1 MSELENSKTN
11 KPDGSSNI
19 CKNKFT
25 SNKFNPIKEDKDGVQ
40 ARRVIWSTESLN
52 IALKGLEQG
61 KKLIANPFYENNTKL
76 LKSDLVFERTPE
88 EIEEWKRCKNDII
101 YFCQKYCQLMTPQG
115 IQHINLRDYQ
125 VEYLKHLEKN
135 RLSIFL
141 SARQSGKCLT
151 FNTLVKVKISDYLVK
166 ENPKLK
172 NYYNLDEK
180 CYVIPLFEL
189 YNLYD
194 TRPLWKLRYD
204 FYKNLYKSNEL
215 YKSVYN
221 IIEMIDDREADN
233 TKLIHSY
240 PVDGIKIYTD
250 TGFKPVSHIHMTKKF
265 DVYEVT
271 CDNGVKLSCA
281 DTHILFDEN
290 MNQVY
295 ARDLHPGDHIQH
307 ESGVVEVLSVNKTD
321 RSMCMCDITVDDD
334 NHRFYSNGILSHNT
348 TTSALFMLHYI
359 CFNFDKNAL
368 VLGQKRKTAIEILD
382 KSKKIFVELPYFL
395 RPGIIKWNESEIVLD
410 NGCRLMAE
418 ATTINSGISYTF
430 HCVLADEFAHVPKNI
445 IDKFYNNLFP
455 TITAARARFMITSTQ
470 NGYNLFY
477 RIYTAAV
484 NGENEY
490 KPFKVDWY
498 QVPEW
503 NPEKQCWEK
512 RDEEWHKRQVANY
525 GSEEAFNTQF
535 GTNFDVSANTLI
547 AQSVLNLRRK
557 KLRQFVNKDIPGV
570 TLSDCYFWHP
580 DYNPQEQLKN
590 DYIIITCDLAEGVN
604 KDSTVFMINR
614 MIEPNSGKT
623 QCIGFFRSNK
633 HDRTNCSL
641 SLQLLSCLYCNPNH
655 HLISLEWNTYGELF
669 LKLLYENIDKHPV
682 IGTNFD
688 PFNLVKYYNDNGT
701 RYLNGIKI
709 TAGNKTAH
717 CLIFKESYEK
727 DNVINES
734 AQFMTELEKFTDAG
748 AGHYKASFGND
759 DMVMAQIQL
768 EFVKETLQYKLL
780 RSEYDSLS
788 NKEDSMYYNAYENQL
803 PSQMNTGNTMFDFGA
818 NNNVDGKSENMRRLI
833 NM

>member
-1 MSELENSKTN
+1 MSEN
-11 KPDGSSNI
+11 NI
-19 CKNKFT
+19 PAQHTKA
-25 SNKFNPIKEDKDGVQ
+25 KFNPVKEDKDGVT
-40 ARRVIWSTESLN
+40 ARRIIWSTEAFDL
-52 IALKGLEQG
+52 ALKGMEQG
-61 KKLIANPFYENNTKL
+61 KKLVANPFYDNNTKL

-88 EIEEWKRCKNDII
+88 EIEEWKKCKDDII

-115 IQHINLRDYQ
+115 IQHIELRDYQ
-125 VEYLKHLEKN
+125 IEYLRHLEKN

-141 SARQSGKCLT
+141 SARQSGKCMT
-151 FNTLVKVKISDYLVK
+151 FNTLVKVRLSDDIIESNHHLNEYLK
-166 ENPKLK
+166 DDHYE
-172 NYYNLDEK
+172 
-180 CYVIPLFEL
+180 IPLFEL

-194 TRPLWKLRYD
+194 DRPLWKIKYS
-204 FYKNLYKSNEL
+204 FYKKLYDHDNVSKSIWGVL
-215 YKSVYN
+215 DMV
-221 IIEMIDDREADN
+221 DDLEKVDR
-233 TKLIHSY
+233 KLIHSFD
-240 PVDGIKIYTD
+240 VRGIEVFTD
-250 TGFKPVSHIHMTKKF
+250 TGYKSMSNIHMTKKF
-265 DVYEVT
+265 TVYRVVLEN
-271 CDNGVKLSCA
+271 CMIMECA
-281 DTHILFDEN
+281 DTHILFDEH
-290 MNQVY
+290 MNKIFVK
-295 ARDLHPGDHIQH
+295 DLKSGDLVQTIN
-307 ESGVVEVLSVNKTD
+307 GLTKVLFTNKLERSV
-321 RSMCMCDITVDDD
+321 CMCDITVNDD

-395 RPGIIKWNESEIVLD
+395 RPGVIKWNESEIVLD

-477 RIYTAAV
+477 RLYTSAV

-512 RDEEWHKRQVANY
+512 RDEEWHRLQVANY

-547 AQSVLNLRRK
+547 TQSILNQRRK
-557 KLRQFVNKDIPGV
+557 TLRQFVNKDIPGV
-570 TLSDCYFWHP
+570 TIADHYFWHP
-580 DYNPQEQLKN
+580 DYNPQEELKK
-590 DYIIITCDLAEGVN
+590 DYIVITCDLSEGVN
-604 KDSTVFMINR
+604 KDATAFMINR
-614 MIEPNSGKT
+614 MIEPNTGKT
-623 QCIGFFRSNK
+623 QCIGFFRSKK
-633 HDRTNCSL
+633 HDRTECAL
-641 SLQLLSCLYCNPNH
+641 SLQLLSCLYCNTNH

-669 LKLLYENIDKHPV
+669 LKLLYENIDKHP
-682 IGTNFD
+682 IISTSFD
-688 PFNLVKYYNDNGT
+688 PFNLVKYYNENGT

-709 TAGNKTAH
+709 TSGNKTAH
-717 CLIFKESYEK
+717 CLIFKEAYEK
-727 DNVINES
+727 NIVNNES
-734 AQFMTELEKFTDAG
+734 AQFMTELDKFTNDG
-748 AGHYKASFGND
+748 TGHYKASFGND

-768 EFVKETLQYKLL
+768 EFAKETLQYKLL
-780 RSEYDSLS
+780 RAEYDSVS
-788 NKEDSMYYNAYENQL
+788 NKEDSMYYNAYENQN
-803 PSQMNTGNTMFDFGA
+803 PQQVANNTTMFDFDGA
-818 NNNVDGKSENMRRLI
+818 YSTNKESSENMRRLM